1 MIAQGSA
8 SGMGVRRFSRPR
20 RGVGVLAMPDAGLD
34 TTQRIQSVCDV
45 PAGSGVPSMADGAFI
60 NRPCVGDLVEVTG

>member
-1 MIAQGSA
+1 MIAWA
-8 SGMGVRRFSRPR
+8 SGFVMGVGKFSRPPTAA
-20 RGVGVLAMPDAGLD
+20 GMLAMPDAGLD

-60 NRPCVGDLVEVTG
+60 NRPCVGDLVEVAG